1 MAVSI
6 PKWFDWNAY
15 MNNKLATMPS
25 GTTMSSLVSAM
36 NAAGFVGEEGSYRH
50 FLQFGHGEDVSPS
63 AGFNASQYYTFKA
76 AQYYN
81 KAVTAVTAAES
92 ATVAQL
98 IKDAGMD
105 AWTHSQKYGT
115 SEMIS
120 TSNSFDTAAY
130 LQAKA
135 AAMGGTWTAA
145 TVATAIQNA
154 GMNAYEHYMQYKG
167 TGAEEVSATATYV
180 VDPSKQASDPGQTF
194 TLTVNPDVA
203 TANEFDAPRGWTP
216 GGTDQM
222 NTLNDDDVLTG
233 RDTNPTLNFTYVD
246 DADTGATVVTPTMT
260 GVETVNVAFVGVAA
274 KTLDLQDSTGVNAV
288 NLSRINDTMATAT
301 IANMMAVP
309 ATMSVNNTNAPAAT
323 VNFEFGPGSATGTAD
338 ASTLTL
344 NNATLAA
351 INVHDTATLVT
362 DGVEN
367 LTLVSSGA
375 ANSVTALNAV
385 DVQVLT
391 INGDQNLTLGTITGG
406 TVGQFTTVNGSAAT
420 GNLTLSIDN
429 VLNTAM
435 RGTSGTGAPV
445 NFNLST
451 GTGADVLNVTAV
463 GQFIGNAADT
473 IDTGD
478 GNDTVNFRAAV
489 TNAFTDATSA
499 VFNNVEAVTVTRT
512 DDALFVASNLTL
524 DLERLAGDQT
534 IRLTNSGDAS
544 DGAATFT
551 LNNLSA
557 VEAGQITVAHSTT
570 GNNDLL
576 QNIVVANLEDGSG
589 ASDTVALTIADGVNA
604 EPRFNV
610 QLTAG
615 GTTAASRVENVTLN
629 DNDTESNSVRLN
641 NFAQHTGTIS
651 VTGGVAAQFMN
662 LDAAAAGNGY
672 GFDTTGVTTGDAVVT
687 DTAVSSVFNTTA
699 VPVANLAV
707 ASSIDSSTFAGDLI
721 VRVGEADQN
730 IQFGAGNDTVIFADQ
745 TGISSATSGLT
756 IQDTVV
762 GGAGTDTIVLDGG
775 AVAMTLGASEW
786 TNLSGVDVLRL
797 AGQTGGS
804 FSVRVTNQLVDQT
817 DAGNRLTIINN
828 DGLLGTDSELVATVD
843 LRALSANNHVTF
855 VGANSNTGSAATR
868 SAQTVILN
876 DVTANGSNILN
887 GGDGNVTDTV
897 GWAQA
902 ADGNNNVLQVF
913 NNSEVT
919 IGDLANTSN
928 FQTIQFIN
936 DQAVAQTLNLTLNN
950 AIVDALVDSS
960 HTATTTE
967 VETLTV
973 DASSTVPMGGSGLN
987 AILNL
992 QASSL
997 GAQFAL
1003 NVTGGGGNDTITGGA
1018 GNDTITGGAGA
1029 DTLTGGAGNDQFVL
1043 GAKATVVGQ
1052 TNVDHIT
1059 DFKVSGTDT
1068 IALDATSNSG
1078 AGDILN
1084 GVTLVAGNGFAA
1096 LVGATADVSVVN
1108 SLADVYAALA
1118 SNATVTAAL
1127 TASAAG
1133 AASLIAHEVTFAAGT
1148 AAGNYLI
1155 INDGV
1160 AGFQAGNDIVIE
1172 VTGVGSAIV
1181 AADLTVI

>member
-180 VDPSKQASDPGQTF
+180 VDSSKQASDPGQTF
-194 TLTVNPDVA
+194 TLTVNPDTA
-203 TANEFDAPRGWTP
+203 TANIFEAPRGWTP

-222 NTLNDDDVLTG
+222 NTLNDDDNLTG

-463 GQFIGNAADT
+463 GQVIGNAADT

-489 TNAFTDATSA
+489 TNVFTDATSA

-534 IRLTNSGDAS
+534 IRLTNSGDAG

-651 VTGGVAAQFMN
+651 VTGGVAGQFMN

-828 DGLLGTDSELVATVD
+828 DGLLGTNNELVATVD
-843 LRALSANNHVTF
+843 LRALSASNHVTF
-855 VGANSNTGSAATR
+855 VGANGNVSGAVR

-967 VETLTV
+967 VETLTI

-1003 NVTGGGGNDTITGGA
+1003 NVTGGGGNDTINGGA
-1018 GNDTITGGAGA
+1018 GNDTINGGAGNDIITGGAGA
-1029 DTLTGGAGNDQFVL
+1029 DTLTGGAGADVFTYTGTTV
-1043 GAKATVVGQ
+1043 AT
-1052 TNVDHIT
+1052 
-1059 DFKVSGTDT
+1059 
-1068 IALDATSNSG
+1068 L
-1078 AGDILN
+1078 
-1084 GVTLVAGNGFAA
+1084 AA
-1096 LVGATADVSVVN
+1096 ETGLTTATADVITDFFTGADQIDLFVAGAAANFFELDATTTAGDDITTVE
-1108 SLADVYAALA
+1108 LAVAAA
-1118 SNATVTAAL
+1118 NA
-1127 TASAAG
+1127 AAG
-1133 AASLIAHEVTFAAGT
+1133 AGMSFDGTIQYIYVVDTVGGASNGYLVADENLDGIADYAIT
-1148 AAGNYLI
+1148 L
-1155 INDGV
+1155 
-1160 AGFQAGNDIVIE
+1160 
-1172 VTGVGSAIV
+1172 TGLFNSGGLV
-1181 AADLTVI
+1181 AADIV